1 MYTHTPYK
9 TRDFAEV
16 EYLFFTGI
24 YGKAPVSSRRPAGRV
39 NLDLRLLCRGAILVV
54 ADQREELDHV
64 AGGLF
69 T

>member
-24 YGKAPVSSRRPAGRV
+24 YGKVGLMGPTLFFWGS
-39 NLDLRLLCRGAILVV
+39 LLILVNYNLQ
-54 ADQREELDHV
+54 DFRRNH
-64 AGGLF
+64 GLCSVQHSEPIGYA
-69 T
+69 